1 MALAI
6 YLLLATVLLAGT
18 VLPFLPV
25 AHGLVRVGDFP
36 RQQYLALA
44 LALIAAAP
52 FFAERTAIWLGLLA
66 LLAAVAFVQAVLIA
80 EFTPFARKQSTG
92 FDPTRHDGDALRLVA
107 ANVKMSNRQR
117 QAMLAELERAEPD
130 ILVLME
136 VDNGWAAAL
145 SPLTGLYPHVVSRPQ
160 NNSYGMIVAS
170 RLELA
175 DIALQCL
182 LTKDVPSVVAT
193 VRTKAG
199 RRFRLYALHPEPPVP
214 HRGTTG
220 RDGETALVALR
231 VREETLPVIVT
242 GDLNDVAW
250 SKTTRRFRRVS
261 RLLDPRIG
269 RSVFSTFDA
278 RIPLLRWPLDHLF
291 HSAEFRLAGMR
302 RLAPCGSD
310 HFPVAFDLVLC
321 SRPETENHPEPADG
335 EDVARARDLVGAA
348 RKRDEKP
355 IGGDWET

>member
-52 FFAERTAIWLGLLA
+52 FFADRTAIWLGLLA
-66 LLAAVAFVQAVLIA
+66 LLAAVAFVQAVLIV

-136 VDNGWAAAL
+136 VDDGWAAAL

-250 SKTTRRFRRVS
+250 STTTRRFRRVS

-321 SRPETENHPEPADG
+321 SEPDADSHPQPADG
-335 EDVARARDLVGAA
+335 DDVAHARELVESA